1 MEYRYQ
7 LAPYAGKQSRL
18 VCPNCGRRE
27 FSPYI
32 DTETGEIL
40 DETCGR
46 CNRESN
52 CSYHLTP
59 SQYFQQHPEAR
70 PKDEDWRTAP
80 DWLSKRQTTQKPI
93 LSKPRP
99 SGPICELPRET
110 VERTI
115 RMEPP
120 SNLVKF
126 LDNILDPLITE
137 GVVFLYGLGVTK
149 AGETIFYQKDRQGRY
164 RGGKVIQ
171 YDPQTGHRVKHAD
184 FPVYWIHQ
192 SFQRKGLIPQDWKM
206 TQCIFGE
213 HFLDQYPDQILCLVE
228 AEKTA
233 VICAGFMPEYTGLAT
248 GGKTQLNERLDVL
261 RGREVIAFPDIDATD
276 AWTEYFNSRTDL
288 NVTVSM
294 LLEENATE
302 QDREDQIDI
311 ADLLIRWYGNHP
323 EAVPPVPSVPSQGGT
338 ERPPKQ
344 YANPVVN
351 EIARFFSPEVL
362 PEVAV
367 LIEDFDLV
375 PVSIQRINPTENED
389 SDR

>member
-1 MEYRYQ
+1 MGYRYQ

-27 FSPYI
+27 FAPYI
-32 DTETGEIL
+32 DTETGEML

-52 CSYHLTP
+52 CGYHLTP

-70 PKDEDWRTAP
+70 PQDNDWRTAP
-80 DWLSKRQTTQKPI
+80 DWLNKRQTTRKAVLPKPT
-93 LSKPRP
+93 
-99 SGPICELPRET
+99 GPICELPRET

-115 RMEPP
+115 RMEPA
-120 SNLVKF
+120 SNFVKF
-126 LDNILDPLITE
+126 LDTILDPLITE
-137 GVVFLYGLGVTK
+137 GVVYLYGLGVTK

-171 YDPQTGHRVKHAD
+171 YDPHTGHRVKHTD

-206 TQCIFGE
+206 TQCLFGE
-213 HFLDQYPDQILCLVE
+213 HLLDQYPNQIVCLVE

-233 VICAGFMPEYTGLAT
+233 VICAGFMPEYTWLAT

-276 AWTEYFNSRTDL
+276 AWTEYFNSRSDL
-288 NVTVSM
+288 NVTVSI

-302 QDREDQIDI
+302 QDRVDQIDI

-323 EAVPPVPSVPSQGGT
+323 EAVPAVPSVPSQGGT
-338 ERPPKQ
+338 ERPSQQ

-362 PEVAV
+362 PEVAA

-375 PVSIQRINPTENED
+375 PVSIQRIKPTDNED

>member
-1 MEYRYQ
+1 
-7 LAPYAGKQSRL
+7 
-18 VCPNCGRRE
+18 
-27 FSPYI
+27 
-32 DTETGEIL
+32 
-40 DETCGR
+40 
-46 CNRESN
+46 
-52 CSYHLTP
+52 
-59 SQYFQQHPEAR
+59 
-70 PKDEDWRTAP
+70 
-80 DWLSKRQTTQKPI
+80 
-93 LSKPRP
+93 
-99 SGPICELPRET
+99 
-110 VERTI
+110 
-115 RMEPP
+115 
-120 SNLVKF
+120 
-126 LDNILDPLITE
+126 
-137 GVVFLYGLGVTK
+137 
-149 AGETIFYQKDRQGRY
+149 
-164 RGGKVIQ
+164 
-171 YDPQTGHRVKHAD
+171 
-184 FPVYWIHQ
+184 
-192 SFQRKGLIPQDWKM
+192 M

-213 HFLDQYPDQILCLVE
+213 HFLDQYPDQIVCLVE